1 MNAKKLIITSALA
14 ASLTIGAATA
24 FAQDDSAAETTP
36 DAPLSQEMPGRF
48 GDRNF
53 EGRGPGGRFFG
64 GPDGRDFGLRGGPRA
79 GFGPGF
85 DVAQELIEEYT
96 GLEPA
101 ALREALRDGQ
111 TLAELIEANG
121 QSVDAFIAD
130 AVAAGSERID
140 TAITDFTEHAETLRS
155 TLEDRI
161 TARVNG
167 ERYQPP
173 AAEESAE
180 ADA

>member
-14 ASLTIGAATA
+14 ASLTIGAAAA

-36 DAPLSQEMPGRF
+36 DASLSQEMPGRF
-48 GDRNF
+48 GGRNF

-64 GPDGRDFGLRGGPRA
+64 GPEGRNFGPGGPR
-79 GFGPGF
+79 GGIGLG
-85 DVAQELIEEYT
+85 VGQEQIEEYT
-96 GLEPA
+96 GLEPTE
-101 ALREALRDGQ
+101 LREALRDGQ